1 MGARLLFGDKMD
13 CVIIGDS
20 IAKGMG
26 QLSQNCATHAKEGA
40 TSSYIRRFKQQ
51 GNVTI
56 ISAGSNDPNSA
67 ELPEN
72 LRKIRQRISGHVVW
86 ILPYN
91 RKAATQVRKAAKPG
105 DVLVDLKYCPTRDRV
120 HPTSYKCP
128 WRLING

>member
-1 MGARLLFGDKMD
+1 MD

-20 IAKGMG
+20 IAKGIG
-26 QLSQNCATHAKEGA
+26 QLAQNCATHAKVGA
-40 TSSYIRRFKQQ
+40 TSSYITRFKQQ

-56 ISAGSNDPNSA
+56 ISAGSNDSHSA
-67 ELPEN
+67 KLLEN
-72 LRKIRQRISGHVVW
+72 LRKIRKRISGHVVW

-91 RKAATQVRKAAKPG
+91 RHAAEQVKKAARPG
-105 DVLVDLKYCPTRDRV
+105 DVLVDLKYCPTRDRL